1 MNKKNL
7 CHPNKTNQLSFVLFF
22 KKRDF
27 CFSNRAE
34 LDRSIDRSLL
44 TQKKPS
50 HPNPQ
55 ETLFHPLSPTRFDP
69 KKKISML
76 FSKKKFFFPPP
87 TGIRTH
93 IKKILVSPTACAKRA
108 PLPPIPRARARR
120 RRRRRRRRC
129 CCPPTPPSHRIGIG
143 KKRGVSNLGIDKN
156 PIGIKPLY
164 EPQPF
169 EPAIP
174 FFSTNWSAVSHPSQR
189 VIPLR
194 HVSVTKC
201 PLFADLSPR
210 SPFPR
215 PVSGFPNKNT

>member
-1 MNKKNL
+1 MNKK
-7 CHPNKTNQLSFVLFF
+7 KTCVIQIKSINSLLFCFLKKGFLFF
-22 KKRDF
+22 KPSRT
-27 CFSNRAE
+27 
-34 LDRSIDRSLL
+34 RSIR
-44 TQKKPS
+44 
-50 HPNPQ
+50 
-55 ETLFHPLSPTRFDP
+55 
-69 KKKISML
+69 
-76 FSKKKFFFPPP
+76 FPPQ
-87 TGIRTH
+87 
-93 IKKILVSPTACAKRA
+93 RA
-108 PLPPIPRARARR
+108 PSARRGRRFPARARARR
-120 RRRRRRRRC
+120 RRRRRRRRRCC

-215 PVSGFPNKNT
+215 PVSGCPNKNT

>member
-1 MNKKNL
+1 MF
-7 CHPNKTNQLSFVLFF
+7 CFF
-22 KKRDF
+22 KKGIF
-27 CFSNRAE
+27 VFQTEPN
-34 LDRSIDRSLL
+34 SIDRSIA
-44 TQKKPS
+44 S
-50 HPNPQ
+50 N
-55 ETLFHPLSPTRFDP
+55 P
-69 KKKISML
+69 KKNPPTQIPKKHSSIHCLLLASTR
-76 FSKKKFFFPPP
+76 KKKFPCFFPKKIVFFPPP

-108 PLPPIPRARARR
+108 PRPPIPRARARR

>member
-1 MNKKNL
+1 MFCFLKKG
-7 CHPNKTNQLSFVLFF
+7 FLFF
-22 KKRDF
+22 KPSRT
-27 CFSNRAE
+27 
-34 LDRSIDRSLL
+34 RSIDRSLL

-69 KKKISML
+69 KKK
-76 FSKKKFFFPPP
+76 FPCFFPKKKFFPPP

-108 PLPPIPRARARR
+108 PLPPIPRARA
-120 RRRRRRRRC
+120 RRRRRRC

-174 FFSTNWSAVSHPSQR
+174 FFFNQ
-189 VIPLR
+189 L
-194 HVSVTKC
+194 
-201 PLFADLSPR
+201 
-210 SPFPR
+210 
-215 PVSGFPNKNT
+215 VSGFPP

>member
-1 MNKKNL
+1 
-7 CHPNKTNQLSFVLFF
+7 
-22 KKRDF
+22 
-27 CFSNRAE
+27 
-34 LDRSIDRSLL
+34 
-44 TQKKPS
+44 
-50 HPNPQ
+50 
-55 ETLFHPLSPTRFDP
+55 
-69 KKKISML
+69 ML
-76 FSKKKFFFPPP
+76 FSKQKFFFPPP

-108 PLPPIPRARARR
+108 PLPPIPRARARA
-120 RRRRRRRRC
+120 
-129 CCPPTPPSHRIGIG
+129 PAAAAAAAAAHQHHHLIESGSE
-143 KKRGVSNLGIDKN
+143 KREGYRTSVSTKIRSVSNLCMN
-156 PIGIKPLY
+156 PNPLS
-164 EPQPF
+164 PRS
-169 EPAIP
+169 P

>member
-1 MNKKNL
+1 M
-7 CHPNKTNQLSFVLFF
+7 FF
-22 KKRDF
+22 KPSRT
-27 CFSNRAE
+27 
-34 LDRSIDRSLL
+34 RSIDRSIA
-44 TQKKPS
+44 S
-50 HPNPQ
+50 N
-55 ETLFHPLSPTRFDP
+55 P
-69 KKKISML
+69 KKNPPTQIPKKHSSIHCLLLASTR
-76 FSKKKFFFPPP
+76 KKKFPCFFPKKNFFFHPRPGFELTLKRSWFPP
-87 TGIRTH
+87 Q
-93 IKKILVSPTACAKRA
+93 RA
-108 PLPPIPRARARR
+108 PSAHRCRRFPARARAR

>member
-1 MNKKNL
+1 M
-7 CHPNKTNQLSFVLFF
+7 FF
-22 KKRDF
+22 KPSRT
-27 CFSNRAE
+27 
-34 LDRSIDRSLL
+34 RSIDRSLL

-69 KKKISML
+69 KKK
-76 FSKKKFFFPPP
+76 FPCFFPKKNFFFHPRPGFELTLKRSWFPPQ
-87 TGIRTH
+87 
-93 IKKILVSPTACAKRA
+93 RA
-108 PLPPIPRARARR
+108 PSARRGRRFPARARARR
-120 RRRRRRRRC
+120 RRRRRRHC

-156 PIGIKPLY
+156 PISIKPLY

-174 FFSTNWSAVSHPSQR
+174 FFLTNWSAVSHPSQR

>member
-1 MNKKNL
+1 
-7 CHPNKTNQLSFVLFF
+7 
-22 KKRDF
+22 
-27 CFSNRAE
+27 
-34 LDRSIDRSLL
+34 
-44 TQKKPS
+44 
-50 HPNPQ
+50 
-55 ETLFHPLSPTRFDP
+55 
-69 KKKISML
+69 ML
-76 FSKKKFFFPPP
+76 FSKKIVFFHPRPGFELTLKRSWFPPQ
-87 TGIRTH
+87 
-93 IKKILVSPTACAKRA
+93 RA
-108 PLPPIPRARARR
+108 PSARRCRRFPARARARR
-120 RRRRRRRRC
+120 RRRRHRRRRRC

>member
-1 MNKKNL
+1 M
-7 CHPNKTNQLSFVLFF
+7 FF
-22 KKRDF
+22 KKGIF
-27 CFSNRAE
+27 VFQTEPN
-34 LDRSIDRSLL
+34 SIDRSIA
-44 TQKKPS
+44 S
-50 HPNPQ
+50 N
-55 ETLFHPLSPTRFDP
+55 P
-69 KKKISML
+69 KKNPPTQIPKKHSSIHCLLLASTR
-76 FSKKKFFFPPP
+76 KKKFPCFFP
-87 TGIRTH
+87 
-93 IKKILVSPTACAKRA
+93 KKIFFFHPRPGFELTLKRSWFPPQRA
-108 PLPPIPRARARR
+108 PSARRCRRFPARARA
-120 RRRRRRRRC
+120 RRRRRRC

-169 EPAIP
+169 EPATP

>member
-1 MNKKNL
+1 MTESTGYLDMNKK
-7 CHPNKTNQLSFVLFF
+7 KTCVIQI
-22 KKRDF
+22 K
-27 CFSNRAE
+27 
-34 LDRSIDRSLL
+34 SINSLL
-44 TQKKPS
+44 
-50 HPNPQ
+50 
-55 ETLFHPLSPTRFDP
+55 F
-69 KKKISML
+69 
-76 FSKKKFFFPPP
+76 
-87 TGIRTH
+87 
-93 IKKILVSPTACAKRA
+93 C
-108 PLPPIPRARARR
+108 
-120 RRRRRRRRC
+120 RRRRC

-189 VIPLR
+189 VIPIR

>member
-1 MNKKNL
+1 MF
-7 CHPNKTNQLSFVLFF
+7 CFF
-22 KKRDF
+22 KKGIF
-27 CFSNRAE
+27 VFQTEPN
-34 LDRSIDRSLL
+34 SIDRSLL
-44 TQKKPS
+44 TQKKP
-50 HPNPQ
+50 
-55 ETLFHPLSPTRFDP
+55 PTQIP
-69 KKKISML
+69 KKHSSIHCLPLASTRKKNFHAFFQKKI
-76 FSKKKFFFPPP
+76 FFPPP

-108 PLPPIPRARARR
+108 PLPPIPRARART
-120 RRRRRRRRC
+120 RRRRRC

-174 FFSTNWSAVSHPSQR
+174 FFSTNWSAVSHLSQR

>member
-1 MNKKNL
+1 M
-7 CHPNKTNQLSFVLFF
+7 FF
-22 KKRDF
+22 KPSRT
-27 CFSNRAE
+27 
-34 LDRSIDRSLL
+34 RSIDRSLL
-44 TQKKPS
+44 TQKK
-50 HPNPQ
+50 NP
-55 ETLFHPLSPTRFDP
+55 PTQIP
-69 KKKISML
+69 KKHSSIHCLLLASTRKKKN
-76 FSKKKFFFPPP
+76 FHAFFQKKFFFPPP

-108 PLPPIPRARARR
+108 PRPPIPRARARAR